1 VFSVAKKE
9 VKMSEKKKVCMI
21 CGRPSEVTIC
31 DACKAQ
37 IQGEAIDKK
46 KKMEKDVR
54 VGDEIEKD
62 RKIKH
67 KGE

>member
-1 VFSVAKKE
+1 MKKGGRD
-9 VKMSEKKKVCMI
+9 MSEKKKVCMI
-21 CGRPSEVTIC
+21 CGKPSEATIC
-31 DACKAQ
+31 DSCKAQ

-46 KKMEKDVR
+46 KKMEKDVS
-54 VGDEIEKD
+54 VGEEIAKD